1 MTKNCSWKESQP
13 SGNLLQ
19 HIQLHH
25 IAGCCRQC
33 TVSELNISEERNILI
48 CFPILSSPL
57 EVILNLPR
65 VHKIVNSYSSQY
77 IQHSCNL
84 EALRTISLRNSGQQH
99 TTAYIDITSG
109 REDMSIEL

>member
-1 MTKNCSWKESQP
+1 MTKKCSWKESQP

-19 HIQLHH
+19 HTTSSYS
-25 IAGCCRQC
+25 CCRQY

-84 EALRTISLRNSGQQH
+84 EALRKSGPNSGQQH